1 MKYLYSPLMVSL
13 LLLSGCIEHPKVLST
28 SNKDLELTIVHINP
42 PKHVLIDMVD
52 NKGNKYQHRSKH
64 CNIHR
69 QYKIGGKYK
78 VTMTET
84 VYQTENGPRTYRSFS
99 VCGSYPVIPV

>member
-1 MKYLYSPLMVSL
+1 MKPLLICILGSFL
-13 LLLSGCIEHPKVLST
+13 ISGCMEPAKLISST
-28 SNKDLELTIVHINP
+28 KTELELTIVHIRP

-69 QYKIGGKYK
+69 EYKVGSTYK
-78 VTMTET
+78 VTMTEN
-84 VYQTENGPRTYRSFS
+84 VYQHEDGPRTSRSFS